1 MASTLRALLKDITTA
16 AVGQPGTLSSL
27 LSEIDATFDQ
37 IDTDEAART
46 TAQSDVDT
54 DVG

>member
-1 MASTLRALLKDITTA
+1 MASSLRQLLKDITTA
-16 AVGQPGTLSSL
+16 AVGQPGTLSDL

-37 IDTDEAART
+37 LDTD
-46 TAQSDVDT
+46 QSDVET